1 MHSYCHIFTCRSLFS
16 PRSVLGI
23 GIEDGE
29 NAERFWSRLPYAA
42 HTRMMRPEI
51 RRDFISLH
59 ANLICQSSFL
69 NIVNTL
75 SGKVERVKDNL
86 SKFDLF
92 TNGIHKYSILLEVI
106 KADKILSSKTK
117 LSCGHD
123 PDLKKV
129 KSLSEIDNVA
139 RAFLKLKIRK
149 QTVRGTKKSAMSSR
163 ALKSMKECLNGL
175 ITAFNASYPLE
186 VALDYN
192 SVTNNCEVDIQN
204 DGIENSILFWKS
216 IEQLMM
222 TRRDVIDGVANLT
235 AVKKEMEQLSTSL
248 LDDDCIIE
256 ALGIRKALFE
266 SVINNLT
273 KILAVT
279 RDLYTNY
286 AAYIKQISSSF

>member
-69 NIVNTL
+69 NIASTL
-75 SGKVERVKDNL
+75 AGKIERVKDNL
-86 SKFDLF
+86 SKFDLLA
-92 TNGIHKYSILLEVI
+92 NCVHNYSSLLEAI
-106 KADKILSSKTK
+106 KADQSPSSKSK
-117 LSCGHD
+117 LFCRND

-129 KSLSEIDNVA
+129 QLLSEIDSVA
-139 RAFLKLKIRK
+139 RSILKLKIRK
-149 QTVRGTKKSAMSSR
+149 RSVRGTKKSAMSSR
-163 ALKSMKECLNGL
+163 ALKSTKECLNEL
-175 ITAFNASYPLE
+175 MAAFNARYPSE

-192 SVTNNCEVDIQN
+192 SVTNNCKIDIQN

-235 AVKKEMEQLSTSL
+235 AAKKEMEQLSSSL
-248 LDDDCIIE
+248 LDDCIIE
-256 ALGIRKALFE
+256 TIGIRKALFE

-273 KILAVT
+273 KILTVT
-279 RDLYTNY
+279 RDLYTKY
-286 AAYIKQISSSF
+286 DAHIKQISSGF

>member
-75 SGKVERVKDNL
+75 AGKIERVKDNL
-86 SKFDLF
+86 SKFDLL
-92 TNGIHKYSILLEVI
+92 TNVVHKYSSLLEVI
-106 KADKILSSKTK
+106 KANQSPSSKTK
-117 LSCGHD
+117 LSCRN
-123 PDLKKV
+123 DLDFKKD
-129 KSLSEIDNVA
+129 KSLSEIDSVA
-139 RAFLKLKIRK
+139 RAILKLEIRK
-149 QTVRGTKKSAMSSR
+149 KTVRGTKKTAMSCR
-163 ALKSMKECLNGL
+163 ALKSTRECLNVL
-175 ITAFNASYPLE
+175 ITTFNASYPLE

-192 SVTNNCEVDIQN
+192 SVTKNCKLDIQN

-248 LDDDCIIE
+248 LDDYIIE
-256 ALGIRKALFE
+256 AIGIRKALFE
-266 SVINNLT
+266 SVINNLS
-273 KILAVT
+273 KILTVT
-279 RDLYTNY
+279 RDMYTKY
-286 AAYIKQISSSF
+286 DAYIKQIPSGF